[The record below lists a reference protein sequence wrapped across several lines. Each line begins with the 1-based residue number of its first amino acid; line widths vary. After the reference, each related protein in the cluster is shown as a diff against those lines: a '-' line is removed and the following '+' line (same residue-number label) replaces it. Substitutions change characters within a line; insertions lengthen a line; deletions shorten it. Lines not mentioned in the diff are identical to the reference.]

1 MYGSVNETCGLS
13 TGNCECNTGYSGKKC
28 SQCVEGYYS
37 SYSSSDSFNMN
48 CTGMLIQQF
57 DLVLKMHDIWQL
69 LIIFLECECYSHGT
83 NICDVLSGDCSCND
97 GYTGDSC
104 NLCSEGYY
112 DSNSN
117 TAMPNCTGTYNL
129 KKNTCESILTYLLT

>member
-48 CTGMLIQQF
+48 E
-57 DLVLKMHDIWQL
+57 
-69 LIIFLECECYSHGT
+69 LEKEIDRKLS
-83 NICDVLSGDCSCND
+83 DV
-97 GYTGDSC
+97 YQI
-104 NLCSEGYY
+104 
-112 DSNSN
+112 
-117 TAMPNCTGTYNL
+117 
-129 KKNTCESILTYLLT
+129 K

>member
-1 MYGSVNETCGLS
+1 MTII
-13 TGNCECNTGYSGKKC
+13 KC
-28 SQCVEGYYS
+28 
-37 SYSSSDSFNMN
+37 
-48 CTGMLIQQF
+48 
-57 DLVLKMHDIWQL
+57 
-69 LIIFLECECYSHGT
+69 LECECYSHGT

-117 TAMPNCTGTYNL
+117 TAMPNCTGTYNF
-129 KKNTCESILTYLLT
+129 K